1 MDELHKIAKAYY
13 ETANSENK
21 DLGHRLFK
29 RMDVD
34 GDGQI
39 SLHEFLAFLK
49 NEGRGEMASPSFF
62 KELNKNGTGRLDL
75 MEAMT
80 LCYIIES
87 GRKFCNGCGEF
98 MKGIFLSCM
107 ECFDHE
113 DRSFNLCCACFEQGR
128 YVHSHK
134 KFLDNYVLLE
144 TKRLDALK
152 EKNAAKTKLRREA
165 EKKRVAEEIKK
176 NAPTPEVITERLPE
190 PVRVIRHEVVP
201 YNPHQG
207 NILHR
212 AALVAGAVVGAVISR
227 CSIM

>member
-1 MDELHKIAKAYY
+1 MEELHKIAKAYY

-80 LCYIIES
+80 LCYIMES

-165 EKKRVAEEIKK
+165 EKKRVGEEIKK
-176 NAPTPEVITERLPE
+176 NVNPVAVAFFNFKSCVEFKCFSKIFNLLIIYFCCRLQPQRLLRNGS
-190 PVRVIRHEVVP
+190 P
-201 YNPHQG
+201 N
-207 NILHR
+207 L
-212 AALVAGAVVGAVISR
+212 
-227 CSIM
+227 

>member
-1 MDELHKIAKAYY
+1 MDELYKIAKAYY
-13 ETANSENK
+13 ETANIDNK
-21 DLGHRLFK
+21 GLGHRVFK
-29 RMDVD
+29 RMDMD
-34 GDGQI
+34 DDGQI

-49 NEGRGEMASPSFF
+49 NEGRREIASPSFS

-87 GRKFCNGCGEF
+87 GRKFCDGCGEF

-113 DRSFNLCCACFEQGR
+113 DTTLNLCCACCEQGR

-134 KFLDNYVLLE
+134 KFLDNYVFLE

-152 EKNAAKTKLRREA
+152 EKNTAKRKLQLEA
-165 EKKRVAEEIKK
+165 EKKRVEEEE
-176 NAPTPEVITERLPE
+176 APTPEVITKRLPE
-190 PVRVIRHEVVP
+190 PVRHEVVL

-207 NILHR
+207 NIWHL
-212 AALVAGAVVGAVISR
+212 AASFAGAVISR
-227 CSIM
+227 CCIM